1 MPSFSNMDSAPSRWK
16 PVFSRLMN
24 LLKDFQ
30 AEVDAD
36 RRSVDTMNEIYRQFI
51 SLSDTL
57 DKNDENK
64 ASTGQVDPAEARQK
78 LESELEKADS
88 ILNRARQLRNGEPGD
103 PQRGA
108 AKARPTISVAT
119 KKANDMQPEKPQ
131 NTKHPATKS
140 RRSRSVVMTKQL
152 SKVGRERPRSTSQS
166 RGQKP
171 PLQRRSSSPSKKA
184 EKVSYREMLSSPDV
198 QAQLR
203 EFSALVDEARKC
215 AASSAE
221 CPERRQFLAL
231 YGSEAN
237 TSDGESSTPK
247 LPSVLTSPTFPTRH
261 ELGADYKAYIDR
273 KCAALHKCIVEF
285 CTKSVVPLLEDTPST
300 DPEYAAV
307 MQIFYGIICNKG
319 LHFPAFVDCE
329 Q

>member
-1 MPSFSNMDSAPSRWK
+1 M
-16 PVFSRLMN
+16 FSRLMN
-24 LLKDFQ
+24 LLKNFQ

-64 ASTGQVDPAEARQK
+64 PSTGQVDPAEARKK

-88 ILNRARQLRNGEPGD
+88 ILNRARQLRNGESGD
-103 PQRGA
+103 LQRGA
-108 AKARPTISVAT
+108 TKVKTVTSVTAKKSDDA
-119 KKANDMQPEKPQ
+119 QPEKPQ
-131 NTKHPATKS
+131 NTKHPVMKS
-140 RRSRSVVMTKQL
+140 RRSRSVVATKQL
-152 SKVGRERPRSTSQS
+152 STASRERPRSTSQS

-198 QAQLR
+198 QAQLQ

-215 AASSAE
+215 AASSAD
-221 CPERRQFLAL
+221 CPGRRQFLAL

-237 TSDGESSTPK
+237 VGDGESSTPK
-247 LPSVLTSPTFPTRH
+247 LPSVLTSPTFPTRR
-261 ELGADYKAYIDR
+261 ELQADYKAHIDG
-273 KCAALHKCIVEF
+273 KCAALHKCIVDF
-285 CTKSVVPLLEDTPST
+285 CTRSVIPLLEDTPPS
-300 DPEYAAV
+300 DPEYAAIV
-307 MQIFYGIICNKG
+307 QFFYGIICNKG

>member
-1 MPSFSNMDSAPSRWK
+1 MPSFSNMDSAPSKWK

-64 ASTGQVDPAEARQK
+64 ASTGQVDPVEARQK

-88 ILNRARQLRNGEPGD
+88 ILNRARQLRNGEP
-103 PQRGA
+103 
-108 AKARPTISVAT
+108 
-119 KKANDMQPEKPQ
+119 PQ

-152 SKVGRERPRSTSQS
+152 STVGRERPRSTSQS

>member
-1 MPSFSNMDSAPSRWK
+1 M
-16 PVFSRLMN
+16 
-24 LLKDFQ
+24 
-30 AEVDAD
+30 
-36 RRSVDTMNEIYRQFI
+36 
-51 SLSDTL
+51 
-57 DKNDENK
+57 
-64 ASTGQVDPAEARQK
+64 
-78 LESELEKADS
+78 
-88 ILNRARQLRNGEPGD
+88 
-103 PQRGA
+103 
-108 AKARPTISVAT
+108 
-119 KKANDMQPEKPQ
+119 
-131 NTKHPATKS
+131 
-140 RRSRSVVMTKQL
+140 VMTKQL

-261 ELGADYKAYIDR
+261 ELGADYKACIDR